1 MHMKMNFVKTG
12 INGEGIGYDRRK
24 PVFVD
29 GVLAG
34 ETAVVRIEED
44 HGTYARGK
52 CVRLLSKSEN
62 RVEAACPHQS
72 ECGGCPL
79 MILKYEK
86 QLQVKTELLQEAL
99 FKYGTVRSHF
109 VRAIRG
115 SEKTEGWR
123 SQCKLPVRQIDGV
136 LYSGMYRA
144 NSNHFIPVRNCRMH
158 DETLEKTRK
167 QVMKVL
173 NEKRMPAYDSK
184 TGKGLRY
191 LIMRAIGGN
200 VQCTLV
206 TGRDTIDTGM
216 VEALMKIPHM
226 TSLFQSINTGRR
238 TVEIF
243 GPKTKHLAGPA
254 TIPVQIGGITL
265 QLSPQAFFQ
274 LNVDQAIRLYETA
287 VSKID
292 PCDVMV
298 EAYCGIGAMSLLAH
312 EKAAEI
318 IGIENVPDAIRDA
331 KANAEANHIKNVEF
345 ICADAAD
352 GLLKTAARRHI
363 NTLLADPPRSGM
375 DERML
380 EAVLKVHPDKI
391 IYISCNPATLGRNL
405 KELKHAYHVVT
416 VIPFDLFP
424 NTPHVES
431 ITVLEAD
438 TLR

>member
-1 MHMKMNFVKTG
+1 MKMNFVKTG
-12 INGEGIGYDRRK
+12 INGEGIGYDHRK
-24 PVFVD
+24 PVFCD

-44 HGTYARGK
+44 HGTYAKAR
-52 CVRLLSKSEN
+52 CVRLLKPSEN
-62 RVEAACPHQS
+62 RIDAACPYQS

-79 MILKYEK
+79 MILKYDA
-86 QLQVKTELLQEAL
+86 QLQVKSELLQEAL
-99 FKYGTVRSHF
+99 FKYGKVRSHF
-109 VRAIRG
+109 VRSIRG

-123 SQCKLPVRQIDGV
+123 SQCKLPAREIDGT

-144 NSNHFIPVRNCRMH
+144 NSNHFIPVKNCRMH
-158 DETLEKTRK
+158 DSILEKTRK

-173 NEKRMPAYDSK
+173 NQKHIPAYDSK

-191 LIMRAIGGN
+191 LIMRAIGEN

-206 TGRDTIDTGM
+206 TGKDTVDNGT
-216 VEALMKIPHM
+216 VEAMMKIPHM
-226 TSLFQSINTGRR
+226 TSLFQSVNTGRR

-243 GPKTKHLAGPA
+243 GPKTKLLTGSR
-254 TIPVQIGGITL
+254 TIPVQIQDITL

-274 LNVDQAIRLYETA
+274 LNVDQAVRLYETA
-287 VSKID
+287 ISKID
-292 PCDVMV
+292 PCDVLV
-298 EAYCGIGAMSLLAH
+298 EAYCGIGAMSLMAH
-312 EKAAEI
+312 NKAQKI

-331 KANAEANHIKNVEF
+331 KANAEENHIGNVEF

-352 GLLKTAARRHI
+352 GLLKAASRHHI